1 MQEQKNELRGDSRT
15 VSLDSGTLSRKV
27 SNYERLFL
35 QPVKTAA
42 LHGKAIYVRPEF
54 HQRIQRIVRLLDN
67 DKISMYSYLD
77 RVLEH
82 HFATF
87 DEEITVWCRNRIQ
100 TLSRDLKTTLPCAPY
115 RRTGAM
121 AGQPAGLPAAEY
133 LQTDVADPSRQRIA
147 LLYADQPQDLLPG
160 RRCAVVPCGAGSA
173 AQARTEA
180 QKRSINGGVR
190 IAILVVVSGRISHQT
205 DGKWAMN

>member
-67 DKISMYSYLD
+67 DNTAMY

-87 DEEITVWCRNRIQ
+87 DDEITVWCRSRFQ
-100 TLSRDLKTTLPCAPY
+100 ALSRDLKTTLPW
-115 RRTGAM
+115 
-121 AGQPAGLPAAEY
+121 E
-133 LQTDVADPSRQRIA
+133 
-147 LLYADQPQDLLPG
+147 
-160 RRCAVVPCGAGSA
+160 
-173 AQARTEA
+173 
-180 QKRSINGGVR
+180 
-190 IAILVVVSGRISHQT
+190 
-205 DGKWAMN
+205 

>member
-15 VSLDSGTLSRKV
+15 ASLDSGTLSRKV
-27 SNYERLFL
+27 SNYELLFL

-100 TLSRDLKTTLPCAPY
+100 SLSRYIKTTLPW
-115 RRTGAM
+115 
-121 AGQPAGLPAAEY
+121 E
-133 LQTDVADPSRQRIA
+133 
-147 LLYADQPQDLLPG
+147 
-160 RRCAVVPCGAGSA
+160 
-173 AQARTEA
+173 
-180 QKRSINGGVR
+180 
-190 IAILVVVSGRISHQT
+190 
-205 DGKWAMN
+205 

>member
-1 MQEQKNELRGDSRT
+1 MQEQKSELRGDSRT

-35 QPVKTAA
+35 LPVKTAA

-54 HQRIQRIVRLLDN
+54 HQRIQRIVRIVDN

-87 DEEITVWCRNRIQ
+87 GDEITAWGRNQ
-100 TLSRDLKTTLPCAPY
+100 FQALSRDLKTTLPW
-115 RRTGAM
+115 
-121 AGQPAGLPAAEY
+121 E
-133 LQTDVADPSRQRIA
+133 
-147 LLYADQPQDLLPG
+147 
-160 RRCAVVPCGAGSA
+160 
-173 AQARTEA
+173 
-180 QKRSINGGVR
+180 
-190 IAILVVVSGRISHQT
+190 
-205 DGKWAMN
+205 

>member
-67 DKISMYSYLD
+67 DKISMYSYLP
-77 RVLEH
+77 RVVQPH
-82 HFATF
+82 SAPFAAVF
-87 DEEITVWCRNRIQ
+87 TVWFRIGH
-100 TLSRDLKTTLPCAPY
+100 LSLARAINTTLPW
-115 RRTGAM
+115 
-121 AGQPAGLPAAEY
+121 E
-133 LQTDVADPSRQRIA
+133 
-147 LLYADQPQDLLPG
+147 
-160 RRCAVVPCGAGSA
+160 
-173 AQARTEA
+173 
-180 QKRSINGGVR
+180 
-190 IAILVVVSGRISHQT
+190 
-205 DGKWAMN
+205 

>member
-82 HFATF
+82 HFGTF
-87 DEEITVWCRNRIQ
+87 DVEFTVWCGNRLLS
-100 TLSRDLKTTLPCAPY
+100 LSRDVNSTL
-115 RRTGAM
+115 RW
-121 AGQPAGLPAAEY
+121 E
-133 LQTDVADPSRQRIA
+133 
-147 LLYADQPQDLLPG
+147 
-160 RRCAVVPCGAGSA
+160 
-173 AQARTEA
+173 
-180 QKRSINGGVR
+180 
-190 IAILVVVSGRISHQT
+190 
-205 DGKWAMN
+205 

>member
-15 VSLDSGTLSRKV
+15 VSLDSGTLSRKAA
-27 SNYERLFL
+27 NYERLFL

-100 TLSRDLKTTLPCAPY
+100 VLSRDLKTTLPW
-115 RRTGAM
+115 
-121 AGQPAGLPAAEY
+121 E
-133 LQTDVADPSRQRIA
+133 
-147 LLYADQPQDLLPG
+147 
-160 RRCAVVPCGAGSA
+160 
-173 AQARTEA
+173 
-180 QKRSINGGVR
+180 
-190 IAILVVVSGRISHQT
+190 
-205 DGKWAMN
+205 

>member
-1 MQEQKNELRGDSRT
+1 MQEHELRGDSRT

-54 HQRIQRIVRLLDN
+54 HQRIQRIARLVGD

-100 TLSRDLKTTLPCAPY
+100 VLSRDLKTILPW
-115 RRTGAM
+115 
-121 AGQPAGLPAAEY
+121 E
-133 LQTDVADPSRQRIA
+133 
-147 LLYADQPQDLLPG
+147 
-160 RRCAVVPCGAGSA
+160 
-173 AQARTEA
+173 
-180 QKRSINGGVR
+180 
-190 IAILVVVSGRISHQT
+190 
-205 DGKWAMN
+205 

>member
-42 LHGKAIYVRPEF
+42 LHGKAIYVRPKF

-82 HFATF
+82 HFASF
-87 DEEITVWCRNRIQ
+87 GDEITVWFSSRLQ
-100 TLSRDLKTTLPCAPY
+100 TLSRDFKTTRPW
-115 RRTGAM
+115 
-121 AGQPAGLPAAEY
+121 E
-133 LQTDVADPSRQRIA
+133 
-147 LLYADQPQDLLPG
+147 
-160 RRCAVVPCGAGSA
+160 
-173 AQARTEA
+173 
-180 QKRSINGGVR
+180 
-190 IAILVVVSGRISHQT
+190 
-205 DGKWAMN
+205 

>member
-15 VSLDSGTLSRKV
+15 ASLDSGTLSKKV
-27 SNYERLFL
+27 SNYGHLFL

-87 DEEITVWCRNRIQ
+87 DEEITAWCRSRIQ
-100 TLSRDLKTTLPCAPY
+100 ALSRDLKTTLPW
-115 RRTGAM
+115 
-121 AGQPAGLPAAEY
+121 E
-133 LQTDVADPSRQRIA
+133 
-147 LLYADQPQDLLPG
+147 
-160 RRCAVVPCGAGSA
+160 
-173 AQARTEA
+173 
-180 QKRSINGGVR
+180 
-190 IAILVVVSGRISHQT
+190 
-205 DGKWAMN
+205 

>member
-35 QPVKTAA
+35 LPVKTAA
-42 LHGKAIYVRPEF
+42 LHGKAIYVRPKF

-87 DEEITVWCRNRIQ
+87 DDEITAWSRSRFQ
-100 TLSRDLKTTLPCAPY
+100 ALSRDLKTTLPW
-115 RRTGAM
+115 
-121 AGQPAGLPAAEY
+121 E
-133 LQTDVADPSRQRIA
+133 
-147 LLYADQPQDLLPG
+147 
-160 RRCAVVPCGAGSA
+160 
-173 AQARTEA
+173 
-180 QKRSINGGVR
+180 
-190 IAILVVVSGRISHQT
+190 
-205 DGKWAMN
+205 

>member
-35 QPVKTAA
+35 RPVKTAA

-54 HQRIQRIVRLLDN
+54 HQRIQRLVRLLDN

-87 DEEITVWCRNRIQ
+87 DDEITV
-100 TLSRDLKTTLPCAPY
+100 
-115 RRTGAM
+115 
-121 AGQPAGLPAAEY
+121 
-133 LQTDVADPSRQRIA
+133 
-147 LLYADQPQDLLPG
+147 
-160 RRCAVVPCGAGSA
+160 
-173 AQARTEA
+173 
-180 QKRSINGGVR
+180 
-190 IAILVVVSGRISHQT
+190 
-205 DGKWAMN
+205 

>member
-54 HQRIQRIVRLLDN
+54 HQRTQRIVRLVGD
-67 DKISMYSYLD
+67 DRVSMYSYLD

-82 HFATF
+82 HFASF
-87 DEEITVWCRNRIQ
+87 GDEITVWFSSRLQ
-100 TLSRDLKTTLPCAPY
+100 TLSRDFKTTRPW
-115 RRTGAM
+115 
-121 AGQPAGLPAAEY
+121 E
-133 LQTDVADPSRQRIA
+133 
-147 LLYADQPQDLLPG
+147 
-160 RRCAVVPCGAGSA
+160 
-173 AQARTEA
+173 
-180 QKRSINGGVR
+180 
-190 IAILVVVSGRISHQT
+190 
-205 DGKWAMN
+205 

>member
-1 MQEQKNELRGDSRT
+1 MQEQKNEIRGDNRM
-15 VSLDSGTLSRKV
+15 VSLDSGTLSRKAA
-27 SNYERLFL
+27 NYERLFL

-87 DEEITVWCRNRIQ
+87 DEEITAWCRNRFQ
-100 TLSRDLKTTLPCAPY
+100 AFSRDLKTTLPW
-115 RRTGAM
+115 
-121 AGQPAGLPAAEY
+121 E
-133 LQTDVADPSRQRIA
+133 
-147 LLYADQPQDLLPG
+147 
-160 RRCAVVPCGAGSA
+160 
-173 AQARTEA
+173 
-180 QKRSINGGVR
+180 
-190 IAILVVVSGRISHQT
+190 
-205 DGKWAMN
+205 

>member
-1 MQEQKNELRGDSRT
+1 MLCPY
-15 VSLDSGTLSRKV
+15 

-54 HQRIQRIVRLLDN
+54 HQRIQRIVRIVDN

-87 DEEITVWCRNRIQ
+87 DDEITVWCRNRFQ
-100 TLSRDLKTTLPCAPY
+100 ALSRDLKTTLSW
-115 RRTGAM
+115 
-121 AGQPAGLPAAEY
+121 E
-133 LQTDVADPSRQRIA
+133 
-147 LLYADQPQDLLPG
+147 
-160 RRCAVVPCGAGSA
+160 
-173 AQARTEA
+173 
-180 QKRSINGGVR
+180 
-190 IAILVVVSGRISHQT
+190 
-205 DGKWAMN
+205 

>member
-1 MQEQKNELRGDSRT
+1 MQEHELRGDSRT

-82 HFATF
+82 HFASF
-87 DEEITVWCRNRIQ
+87 DEEITVWCHNRLQSLSRNR
-100 TLSRDLKTTLPCAPY
+100 KTTLPW
-115 RRTGAM
+115 
-121 AGQPAGLPAAEY
+121 E
-133 LQTDVADPSRQRIA
+133 
-147 LLYADQPQDLLPG
+147 
-160 RRCAVVPCGAGSA
+160 
-173 AQARTEA
+173 
-180 QKRSINGGVR
+180 
-190 IAILVVVSGRISHQT
+190 
-205 DGKWAMN
+205 

>member
-77 RVLEH
+77 RVLD
-82 HFATF
+82 TPL
-87 DEEITVWCRNRIQ
+87 RN
-100 TLSRDLKTTLPCAPY
+100 L
-115 RRTGAM
+115 RRRNYGLVP
-121 AGQPAGLPAAEY
+121 QP
-133 LQTDVADPSRQRIA
+133 
-147 LLYADQPQDLLPG
+147 
-160 RRCAVVPCGAGSA
+160 
-173 AQARTEA
+173 
-180 QKRSINGGVR
+180 
-190 IAILVVVSGRISHQT
+190 VSGSFP
-205 DGKWAMN
+205 GS

>member
-35 QPVKTAA
+35 LPVKTAA
-42 LHGKAIYVRPEF
+42 LHGKAIYVRPAF

-67 DKISMYSYLD
+67 DKVSMYSYLD

-87 DEEITVWCRNRIQ
+87 DEEITAWCRNRFQ
-100 TLSRDLKTTLPCAPY
+100 AFSRDLKTTLPW
-115 RRTGAM
+115 
-121 AGQPAGLPAAEY
+121 E
-133 LQTDVADPSRQRIA
+133 
-147 LLYADQPQDLLPG
+147 
-160 RRCAVVPCGAGSA
+160 
-173 AQARTEA
+173 
-180 QKRSINGGVR
+180 
-190 IAILVVVSGRISHQT
+190 
-205 DGKWAMN
+205 

>member
-1 MQEQKNELRGDSRT
+1 MQEQKNELQSDSRT

-42 LHGKAIYVRPEF
+42 LYGKAIYVRPEF

-67 DKISMYSYLD
+67 DKVSMYSYLD
-77 RVLEH
+77 
-82 HFATF
+82 ATF
-87 DEEITVWCRNRIQ
+87 DDEITAWCRNRFQ
-100 TLSRDLKTTLPCAPY
+100 ALSRDLKTTLPCAPY
-115 RRTGAM
+115 RRIGAV

-133 LQTDVADPSRQRIA
+133 LQTDAADPSWQRVA
-147 LLYADQPQDLLPG
+147 LLHADQPQDLLSG
-160 RRCAVVPCGAGSA
+160 RRCAVVPCGAGGT

-190 IAILVVVSGRISHQT
+190 IMTLVVVSDWISHQT